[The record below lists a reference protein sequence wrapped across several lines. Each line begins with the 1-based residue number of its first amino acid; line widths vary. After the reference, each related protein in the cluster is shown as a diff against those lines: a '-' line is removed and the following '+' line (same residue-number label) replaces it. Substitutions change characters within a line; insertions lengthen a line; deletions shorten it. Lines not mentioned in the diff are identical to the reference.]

1 MFWNQNRPI
10 VGLDIG
16 SSSIKVVKVENEG
29 GNYQLKDFGITELLP
44 EAIVDGE
51 VMDRQLV
58 IETIQNLFESKR
70 IGIRDVAAAVSG
82 RAVIVKKIQMDR
94 MTPEDAAEAIQWE
107 AEQHVPYDIN
117 EVCLDFQ
124 ILEGAATDPK
134 QMEVLLVAAKR
145 EMLTAQA
152 NLIREAGLNPM
163 ILDVESF
170 AVQNV
175 VNINYD
181 FAPEQVIAL
190 VDIGSELT
198 NINIIR
204 NGVPL
209 YTQDV
214 SVGGINF
221 VDAVQRTFNVSHSEA
236 EAAVHGEEQ
245 AEFDLDQVIR
255 EVGEEMAVG
264 IDRSVM
270 YLQTSETNEELSQ
283 ILLTGGG
290 VRIPGLCAFLNERHQ
305 ASVEVADPLRR
316 IKFDPELFGNMKS
329 EDVAPSLSV
338 GLGLAVRKVN
348 DR

>member
-1 MFWNQNRPI
+1 MFWNRKRPM

-16 SSSIKVVKVENEG
+16 SSAIKVVKVEMEG
-29 GNYQLKDFGITELLP
+29 GNYLLKDYGSADLLP

-58 IETIQNLFESKR
+58 VETIQNLFESKHFK
-70 IGIRDVAAAVSG
+70 IRDVAAAVSG

-94 MTPEDAAEAIQWE
+94 MTPEDAREAIHWE

-124 ILEGAATDPK
+124 ILDGSNSDPK

-145 EMLTAQA
+145 EMLISHA
-152 NLIREAGLNPM
+152 NMIREAGLNPLV
-163 ILDVESF
+163 LDVESF
-170 AVQNV
+170 AVQNALS
-175 VNINYD
+175 INYD
-181 FAPEQVIAL
+181 FAPEEVVAL
-190 VDIGSELT
+190 VDVGSELS
-198 NINIIR
+198 NINIIK

-209 YTQDV
+209 YTQDL

-221 VDAVQRTFNVSHSEA
+221 VESVQRKFNLSQAEA

-245 AEFDLDQVIR
+245 ADFDLDLVVR
-255 EVGEEMAVG
+255 EVGEELAIG

-270 YLQTSETNEELSQ
+270 YLQNTEDNEELSR

-290 VRIPGLCAFLNERHQ
+290 VRIPGLQEFLDERHP
-305 ASVEVADPLRR
+305 ATVEVADPLRR
-316 IKFDPELFGNMKS
+316 VRFDPVLFGDKKP
-329 EDVAPSLSV
+329 EDVAPSLAV
-338 GLGLAVRKVN
+338 GLGLALRKVN
-348 DR
+348 E

>member
-1 MFWNQNRPI
+1 M

-16 SSSIKVVKVENEG
+16 SSAIKVVRVETEA
-29 GNYQLKDFGITELLP
+29 GNYTLKDFGTAELLP

-51 VMDRQLV
+51 IMDRQLV
-58 IETIQNLFESKR
+58 VETIQNLFESKHFT
-70 IGIRDVAAAVSG
+70 IKDVAAAVSG

-94 MTPEDAAEAIQWE
+94 MTPEDAREAIQWE

-124 ILEGAATDPK
+124 ILDGDSDPK
-134 QMEVLLVAAKR
+134 RMDVLLVAAKR
-145 EMLTAQA
+145 EMLLAQA
-152 NLIREAGLNPM
+152 NMIREAGLNPL

-175 VNINYD
+175 ISISYD
-181 FAPEQVIAL
+181 FAPEEVIAM

-198 NINIIR
+198 NINIMK
-204 NGVPL
+204 NGVPF
-209 YTQDV
+209 YTQDL

-221 VDAVQRTFNVSHSEA
+221 VEAVQRRFNLSQAEA

-245 AEFDLDQVIR
+245 AEFDLDQVVR
-255 EVGEEMAVG
+255 EVGEELAGG

-270 YLQTSETNEELSQ
+270 YLQNSEEHEELSR

-290 VRIPGLCAFLNERHQ
+290 VRIPGLEEFLNERHP
-305 ASVEVADPLRR
+305 AMVEVADPLRR
-316 IKFDPELFGNMKS
+316 VRFDPALFGDRKP
-329 EDVAPSLSV
+329 EDVAPSLAV
-338 GLGLAVRKVN
+338 GLGLALRKVAE
-348 DR
+348 

>member
-1 MFWNQNRPI
+1 MLWNRKRPM

-16 SSSIKVVKVENEG
+16 SSAIKVVKVENEG
-29 GNYQLKDFGITELLP
+29 GNYQLKDFGSAPLLP

-58 IETIQNLFESKR
+58 VETIQNLFESKR
-70 IGIRDVAAAVSG
+70 IALKDVVAAVSG

-124 ILEGAATDPK
+124 ILDGASDPK
-134 QMEVLLVAAKR
+134 QMQVLLVAAKR
-145 EMLTAQA
+145 EMLLAQA
-152 NLIREAGLNPM
+152 NLIREAGLNPL

-170 AVQNV
+170 AVQNALSV
-175 VNINYD
+175 NYD
-181 FAPEQVIAL
+181 FGPDEIVAL
-190 VDIGSELT
+190 VNIGSELT
-198 NINIIR
+198 NINIVKDGI
-204 NGVPL
+204 PL
-209 YTQDV
+209 YTQDL

-221 VDAVQRTFNVSHSEA
+221 VEAVQRQFNLSQTEA

-245 AEFDLDQVIR
+245 VDFDLNQVVC
-255 EVGEEMAVG
+255 EVGEELAVG

-270 YLQTSETNEELSQ
+270 YLQNSEEDGDLSRVL
-283 ILLTGGG
+283 ITGGG
-290 VRIPGLCAFLNERHQ
+290 VRIPGLCQFLNDRHQ
-305 ASVEVADPLRR
+305 ATVEVADPLRR
-316 IKFDPELFGNMKS
+316 IRFDPALFGNQRP
-329 EDVAPSLSV
+329 EDVAPSLTV
-338 GLGLAVRKVN
+338 GLGLAVRKVD